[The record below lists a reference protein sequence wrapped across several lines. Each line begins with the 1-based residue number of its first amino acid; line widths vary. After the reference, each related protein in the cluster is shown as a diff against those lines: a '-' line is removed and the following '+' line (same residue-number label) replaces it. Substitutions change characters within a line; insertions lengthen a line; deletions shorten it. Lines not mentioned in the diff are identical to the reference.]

1 MPIRIDCPDN
11 KARTILKQLLLAGL
25 DAADPES
32 AIRRAVRIRNNR
44 LRVGAREYDLAEFS
58 RIVCIGAGK
67 ASGAMA
73 AAVERLLGSR
83 LERGLVVVNEGQ
95 AGKTKRIRLLEARHP
110 VPDHRSEQAA
120 RRMVRLLESL
130 SDRDLVLMVLS
141 GGASSL
147 LAAPAAGLTL
157 KEKQLTTRLLLRSG
171 AAIQEVNTVRK
182 HLSGIK
188 GGRLAGATTATVITL
203 ILSDV
208 PGDDPGT
215 IGSGPM
221 APDPSTF
228 ADAKRVL
235 DTFGL
240 RNRIPP
246 AVRRHVSRGVQG
258 RVPET
263 PKPGEARFSRIQHH
277 VIGNNQAAIERMAE
291 RAKALGIR
299 PLILTTTLSGEAREI
314 GKLFGDLA
322 REMHVSGNPIKP
334 PACLLAGGEL
344 TVTVR
349 GKGLGGRAQEFA
361 LAAAP
366 SLEGLPRVFVAG
378 FGTDGTDGPTEAAG
392 AVADGGTVGRAR
404 KQGVSHEA
412 ALRENDGYRFF
423 HLAGGHVVTGPTG
436 TNVNDVYMILAL

>member
-1 MPIRIDCPDN
+1 MQIRIDCPD
-11 KARTILKQLLLAGL
+11 KHIRTILKQLLLAGL

-32 AIRRAVRIRNNR
+32 AIQRAVRIKNNS
-44 LRVGAREYDLAEFS
+44 LRVGTREYDLAGFS

-73 AAVERLLGSR
+73 AAVERQFGSR
-83 LERGLVVVNEGQ
+83 LEGGLVVVNDGH

-110 VPDHRSEQAA
+110 VPDHRSEKAA

-130 SDRDLVLMVLS
+130 TDRDLVLMVLS

-171 AAIQEVNTVRK
+171 TTIQEINTVRK
-182 HLSGIK
+182 HLSVIK
-188 GGRLAGATTATVITL
+188 GGRMASATTATVMTL
-203 ILSDV
+203 VLSDV
-208 PGDDPGT
+208 PGDDLAT

-228 ADAKRVL
+228 SDAKRVL
-235 DTFGL
+235 DTFDI
-240 RNRIPP
+240 RNRIPL
-246 AVRRHVSRGVQG
+246 AVRRHVDRGAQG
-258 RVPET
+258 RIPET
-263 PKPGEARFSRIQHH
+263 PKPGEALFSRIQHH
-277 VIGNNQAAIERMAE
+277 VIGNNHIAIERMAK
-291 RAKALGIR
+291 RAKALGLR
-299 PLILTTTLSGEAREI
+299 PLILTTSLSGEARDI

-322 REMHVSGNPIKP
+322 KEIHVSGNPIKP

-344 TVTVR
+344 TVTVK

-366 SLEGLPRVFVAG
+366 ALEGLPQVFVVG
-378 FGTDGTDGPTEAAG
+378 VGTDGTDGPTAAAG
-392 AVADGGTVGRAR
+392 AIVDGGTISRA
-404 KQGVSHEA
+404 KEKGISHEA
-412 ALRENDGYRFF
+412 ALRENDSYRFF
-423 HLAGGHVVTGPTG
+423 QRAGGHVVTGPTD

>member
-1 MPIRIDCPDN
+1 MQIRIDCPD
-11 KARTILKQLLLAGL
+11 KHIRTILKQLLLTGL
-25 DAADPES
+25 DAADPER
-32 AIRRAVRIRNNR
+32 AIQRAVRIKNNS
-44 LRVGAREYDLAEFS
+44 LRVGTREYDLTGFS

-73 AAVERLLGSR
+73 AAVERQFGSR
-83 LERGLVVVNEGQ
+83 LEGGLVVVNDGY

-110 VPDHRSEQAA
+110 VPDHRSEKAA

-130 SDRDLVLMVLS
+130 TDRDLVLMVLS

-171 AAIQEVNTVRK
+171 ATIQEINTVRK
-182 HLSGIK
+182 HLSWIK
-188 GGRLAGATTATVITL
+188 GGRLAGATTATVMTL
-203 ILSDV
+203 VLSDV
-208 PGDDPGT
+208 PGDDLAT

-228 ADAKRVL
+228 SDAKRVL
-235 DTFGL
+235 DTFDI
-240 RNRIPP
+240 RNRIPL
-246 AVRRHVSRGVQG
+246 AVRRHVDRGVQG
-258 RVPET
+258 RIPET
-263 PKPGEARFSRIQHH
+263 PKPGEALFSRIQHH
-277 VIGNNQAAIERMAE
+277 VIGNNHTAIERMAK
-291 RAKALGIR
+291 RAKALGLR
-299 PLILTTTLSGEAREI
+299 PLILTTTLSGEARDI

-322 REMHVSGNPIKP
+322 KEMHVSGNPVRP

-344 TVTVR
+344 AVTVK

-366 SLEGLPRVFVAG
+366 SLEGLPQVFVAG
-378 FGTDGTDGPTEAAG
+378 VGTDGTDGPTGAAG
-392 AVADGGTVGRAR
+392 AIVDGGTISRA
-404 KQGVSHEA
+404 KKKGISHEA
-412 ALRENDGYRFF
+412 ALRENDSYRFF
-423 HLAGGHVVTGPTG
+423 HRAGGHVVTGPTG

>member
-1 MPIRIDCPDN
+1 MQIRIDCPD
-11 KARTILKQLLLAGL
+11 KHIRTILKQLLLAGL

-32 AIRRAVRIRNNR
+32 AIQRAVRIKNNS
-44 LRVGAREYDLAEFS
+44 LRVGTREYDLAGFS

-73 AAVERLLGSR
+73 AAVERQFGSR
-83 LERGLVVVNEGQ
+83 LEGGLVVVNDGY

-110 VPDHRSEQAA
+110 VPDHRSEKAA

-130 SDRDLVLMVLS
+130 TDRDLVLMVLS

-171 AAIQEVNTVRK
+171 ATIQEINTVRK
-182 HLSGIK
+182 HLSWIK
-188 GGRLAGATTATVITL
+188 GGRLAGATTATVMTL
-203 ILSDV
+203 VLSDV
-208 PGDDPGT
+208 PGDDLAT

-228 ADAKRVL
+228 SDAKRVL
-235 DTFGL
+235 DTFDI
-240 RNRIPP
+240 RNRIPL
-246 AVRRHVSRGVQG
+246 AVRRHVDRGVQG
-258 RVPET
+258 RIPET
-263 PKPGEARFSRIQHH
+263 PKPGEALFSRIQHH
-277 VIGNNQAAIERMAE
+277 VIGNNHTAIERMAK
-291 RAKALGIR
+291 RAKALGLR
-299 PLILTTTLSGEAREI
+299 PLILTTTLSGEARDI

-322 REMHVSGNPIKP
+322 KEMHVSGNPVRP

-344 TVTVR
+344 AVTVK

-366 SLEGLPRVFVAG
+366 ALEGFSQVFVAG
-378 FGTDGTDGPTEAAG
+378 VGTDGTDGPTMAAG
-392 AVADGGTVGRAR
+392 AIVDGGTISRA
-404 KQGVSHEA
+404 KEKGISHEA
-412 ALRENDGYRFF
+412 ALRENDSYRFF
-423 HLAGGHVVTGPTG
+423 HRAGGHVVTGPTG

>member
-1 MPIRIDCPDN
+1 MQIRIDCPD
-11 KARTILKQLLLAGL
+11 KHIRTILKQLLLAGL

-32 AIRRAVRIRNNR
+32 AIQRAVRIKNNS
-44 LRVGAREYDLAEFS
+44 LRVGTREYDLTGFS

-73 AAVERLLGSR
+73 AAVERQFGSR
-83 LERGLVVVNEGQ
+83 LEGGLVVVNDGY

-110 VPDHRSEQAA
+110 VPDHRSEKAA

-130 SDRDLVLMVLS
+130 TNRDLVLMVLS

-171 AAIQEVNTVRK
+171 ATIQEINTVRK

-188 GGRLAGATTATVITL
+188 GGRLASATTATVMTL
-203 ILSDV
+203 VLSDV
-208 PGDDPGT
+208 PGDDLAT

-228 ADAKRVL
+228 SDAKRVL
-235 DTFGL
+235 DTFDI
-240 RNRIPP
+240 RNRIPL
-246 AVRRHVSRGVQG
+246 AVRRHVDRGAQG
-258 RVPET
+258 RIPET
-263 PKPGEARFSRIQHH
+263 PKPGEALFSRIQHH
-277 VIGNNQAAIERMAE
+277 VIGNNHTAIERMAK
-291 RAKALGIR
+291 RAKALGLR
-299 PLILTTTLSGEAREI
+299 PLILTTTLSGEARDI

-322 REMHVSGNPIKP
+322 KEMHVSGNPVRP

-344 TVTVR
+344 AVTVK

-366 SLEGLPRVFVAG
+366 ALEGLPQVFVAG
-378 FGTDGTDGPTEAAG
+378 VGTDGTDGPTMAAG
-392 AVADGGTVGRAR
+392 AIVDGGTISRA
-404 KQGVSHEA
+404 KEKGISHEA
-412 ALRENDGYRFF
+412 ALRENDSYRFF
-423 HLAGGHVVTGPTG
+423 HRAGGHVVTGPTG

>member
-1 MPIRIDCPDN
+1 MPIRIDCPD
-11 KARTILKQLLLAGL
+11 KHARMILKQLLLAGL

-32 AIRRAVRIRNNR
+32 AMRRAVRIRNNR
-44 LRVGAREYDLAEFS
+44 LRVGAREYNLAEFS
-58 RIVCIGAGK
+58 RIVCVGAGK

-83 LERGLVVVNEGQ
+83 LEGGLVAVNDAH
-95 AGKTKRIRLLEARHP
+95 AGKTKKIRLLQARHP

-120 RRMVRLLESL
+120 RRIVRLLESL
-130 SDRDLVLMVLS
+130 TNRDLVLLVLS

-157 KEKQLTTRLLLRSG
+157 KDKQLTTRVLLRSG
-171 AAIQEVNTVRK
+171 AAIQEINTVRK

-235 DTFGL
+235 DVFDTHG
-240 RNRIPP
+240 RIPP
-246 AVRRHVSRGVQG
+246 AVRRHVNRGVQG
-258 RVPET
+258 RIPET
-263 PKPGEARFSRIQHH
+263 PKPGEALFSRVQHH
-277 VIGNNQAAIERMAE
+277 VIGNNRAAIERMAK
-291 RAKALGIR
+291 RAKALGLR

-314 GKLFGDLA
+314 GKLFGELA
-322 REMHVSGNPIKP
+322 REMHVSGNPIRP

-344 TVTVR
+344 TVTVK
-349 GKGLGGRAQEFA
+349 GQGLGGRAQEFA

-366 SLEGLPRVFVAG
+366 SLQGVPRVFVIG
-378 FGTDGTDGPTEAAG
+378 FGTDGIDGPTEAAG
-392 AVADGGTVGRAR
+392 AVVDGNIISRA
-404 KQGVSHEA
+404 KQKGVSFEA
-412 ALRENDGYRFF
+412 ALRHNDSYGFF
-423 HLAGGHVVTGPTG
+423 QRADGHVVTGPTG

>member
-1 MPIRIDCPDN
+1 MQIRIDCPD
-11 KARTILKQLLLAGL
+11 KHIRTILKQLLLAGL

-32 AIRRAVRIRNNR
+32 AIQRAVRIKNNS
-44 LRVGAREYDLAEFS
+44 LRVGTREYDLTGFS

-73 AAVERLLGSR
+73 AAVERQFGSR
-83 LERGLVVVNEGQ
+83 LEGGLVVVNDGY

-110 VPDHRSEQAA
+110 VPDHRSEKAA

-130 SDRDLVLMVLS
+130 TDRDLVLMVLS

-171 AAIQEVNTVRK
+171 ATIQEINTVRK
-182 HLSGIK
+182 HLSWIK
-188 GGRLAGATTATVITL
+188 GGRLAGATTATVMTL
-203 ILSDV
+203 VLSDV
-208 PGDDPGT
+208 PGDDLAT

-228 ADAKRVL
+228 SDAKRVL
-235 DTFGL
+235 DTFDI
-240 RNRIPP
+240 RNRIPL
-246 AVRRHVSRGVQG
+246 AVRRHVDRGAQG
-258 RVPET
+258 RIPET
-263 PKPGEARFSRIQHH
+263 PKPGEALFSRIQHH
-277 VIGNNQAAIERMAE
+277 VIGNNHTAIERMAK
-291 RAKALGIR
+291 RAKALGLR
-299 PLILTTTLSGEAREI
+299 PLILTTTLSGEARDI

-322 REMHVSGNPIKP
+322 KEMHVSGNPVRP

-344 TVTVR
+344 AVTVK

-366 SLEGLPRVFVAG
+366 ALEGLPQVFVAG
-378 FGTDGTDGPTEAAG
+378 VGTDGTDGPTMAAG
-392 AVADGGTVGRAR
+392 AIVDGGTISRA
-404 KQGVSHEA
+404 KEKGISHEA
-412 ALRENDGYRFF
+412 ALRENDSYRFF
-423 HLAGGHVVTGPTG
+423 HRAGGHVVTGPTG

>member
-1 MPIRIDCPDN
+1 MPVRIYCPD
-11 KARTILKQLLLAGL
+11 KSARRIFRHLLLAGL
-25 DAADPES
+25 GAADPES
-32 AIRRAVRIRNNR
+32 AIQRAVRIRNNS
-44 LRVGAREYDLAEFS
+44 LRVGTREYDLAGFS

-73 AAVERLLGSR
+73 AALERQFGSR
-83 LERGLVVVNEGQ
+83 LDGGLVVVNEGH
-95 AGKTKRIRLLEARHP
+95 AGKTKRIPLLEARHP
-110 VPDHRSEQAA
+110 VPDHLSERAA
-120 RRMVRLLESL
+120 RRMVRLLGSL
-130 SDRDLVLMVLS
+130 TNRDLVLMVLS

-171 AAIQEVNTVRK
+171 ATIQEINTVRK

-203 ILSDV
+203 VLSDV

-221 APDPSTF
+221 AADPSTF

-235 DTFGL
+235 DTYGL
-240 RNRIPP
+240 RNRVPP
-246 AVRRHVSRGVQG
+246 AVRRHVDRGVQG
-258 RVPET
+258 RIPET
-263 PKPGEARFSRIQHH
+263 PKPGEALFSRVRHH
-277 VIGNNQAAIERMAE
+277 VIGNNHAVLERMAK
-291 RAKALGIR
+291 RAKALGLR
-299 PLILTTTLSGEAREI
+299 PLILTTTLSGEARDI

-322 REMHVSGNPIKP
+322 KEMHVSGNPVKP

-344 TVTVR
+344 AVTVK
-349 GKGLGGRAQEFA
+349 GKGMGGRAQEFA

-366 SLEGLPRVFVAG
+366 SIEGVPRVFVVG
-378 FGTDGTDGPTEAAG
+378 VGTDGTDGPTPAAG
-392 AVADGGTVGRAR
+392 AIVDGKIISRA
-404 KQGVSHEA
+404 KEKGVNHEA
-412 ALRENDGYRFF
+412 TLRENDSYRFF
-423 HLAGGHVVTGPTG
+423 RLTGGHIVTGPTG

>member
-1 MPIRIDCPDN
+1 MQIRIDCPDKN
-11 KARTILKQLLLAGL
+11 ARTIFKQLFLAGL
-25 DAADPES
+25 DAADPEL

-44 LRVGAREYDLAEFS
+44 LRVGTREYDLAGFS

-67 ASGAMA
+67 ASGVMA
-73 AAVERLLGSR
+73 AALERQFGSR
-83 LERGLVVVNEGQ
+83 LEGGLVVVNDGQ
-95 AGKTKRIRLLEARHP
+95 AGNTKRIRLLEARHP
-110 VPDHRSEQAA
+110 VPDRRSEKAA
-120 RRMVRLLESL
+120 RRMVRLLGSL
-130 SDRDLVLMVLS
+130 SNRDLVLMVLS

-157 KEKQLTTRLLLRSG
+157 KEKQLTTRVLLRSG
-171 AAIQEVNTVRK
+171 ATIQEVNAVRK

-203 ILSDV
+203 VLSDV
-208 PGDDPGT
+208 PGDDPAT

-235 DTFGL
+235 DTFDV
-240 RNRIPP
+240 RNRIPL
-246 AVRRHVSRGVQG
+246 AVRRHVDLGVQG
-258 RVPET
+258 RISDT
-263 PKPGEARFSRIQHH
+263 PKPGEALFSRVQHH
-277 VIGNNQAAIERMAE
+277 VIGNNRATIERMAK
-291 RAKALGIR
+291 RAKALGLR

-314 GKLFGDLA
+314 GQLFGDLA
-322 REMHVSGNPIKP
+322 KEMRGSGNPVRP

-344 TVTVR
+344 TVTVN

-366 SLEGLPRVFVAG
+366 SLEGLSRVFVAG
-378 FGTDGTDGPTEAAG
+378 FGTDGTDGPTEVAG
-392 AVADGGTVGRAR
+392 AVVDGGTISRAR
-404 KQGVSHEA
+404 RKGMSHEA
-412 ALRENDGYRFF
+412 SLRENDSYRFF
-423 HLAGGHVVTGPTG
+423 HRTGGHVVTGPSG

>member
-1 MPIRIDCPDN
+1 MHIRIDCPD
-11 KARTILKQLLLAGL
+11 KHIRTILEQLLLAGL

-32 AIRRAVRIRNNR
+32 AIQRAVRIKNNS
-44 LRVGAREYDLAEFS
+44 LRVGTQEYDLAGFS

-73 AAVERLLGSR
+73 AAVERQFGSR
-83 LERGLVVVNEGQ
+83 LEGGLVVVNDSH

-110 VPDHRSEQAA
+110 VPDHRSEKAA
-120 RRMVRLLESL
+120 RKMVRLLESL
-130 SDRDLVLMVLS
+130 TNRDLVLMVLS

-147 LAAPAAGLTL
+147 LAAPAVGLTL

-171 AAIQEVNTVRK
+171 ATIQEINTVRK

-188 GGRLAGATTATVITL
+188 GGRLAGATAATVMTL
-203 ILSDV
+203 VLSDV
-208 PGDDPGT
+208 PGDDLAT

-235 DTFGL
+235 DTFGI
-240 RNRIPP
+240 RHRIPL
-246 AVRRHVSRGVQG
+246 AVRRHVDRGVQG
-258 RVPET
+258 RLPET
-263 PKPGEARFSRIQHH
+263 PKPGEPLFSRIQHH
-277 VIGNNQAAIERMAE
+277 VIGNNHIAIEHMAK
-291 RAKALGIR
+291 RAKALGLH
-299 PLILTTTLSGEAREI
+299 PLILTTSLFGEAREI

-322 REMHVSGNPIKP
+322 REIHVSGNPIRP

-344 TVTVR
+344 TVTVK
-349 GKGLGGRAQEFA
+349 GKGIGGRAQEFA

-366 SLEGLPRVFVAG
+366 ALEGLPRVFVAG

-392 AVADGGTVGRAR
+392 AIVDGGTISRA
-404 KQGVSHEA
+404 KEKGMSHEA
-412 ALRENDGYRFF
+412 ALRENDSYRFF
-423 HLAGGHVVTGPTG
+423 QRAGGHVVTGPTG
-436 TNVNDVYMILAL
+436 TNVNDVYMILVL

>member
-1 MPIRIDCPDN
+1 MRIDCPDKN
-11 KARTILKQLLLAGL
+11 ARTMLKQLFLAGL
-25 DAADPES
+25 DAADPET
-32 AIRRAVRIRNNR
+32 AIRRAVRVRNNR
-44 LRVGAREYDLAEFS
+44 LRVGTREYNLSGFS

-67 ASGAMA
+67 ASGVMA
-73 AAVERLLGSR
+73 VALERQLGSR
-83 LERGLVVVNEGQ
+83 VEGGLVVVTDGH
-95 AGKTKRIRLLEARHP
+95 AGKTKRIRLIEARHP

-130 SDRDLVLMVLS
+130 SERDLVLMVLS

-171 AAIQEVNTVRK
+171 ATIQEINTVRK

-188 GGRLAGATTATVITL
+188 GGRLANATSATVISL

-208 PGDDPGT
+208 PGDDPAT

-235 DTFGL
+235 DAYGI
-240 RNRIPP
+240 RNRIPL
-246 AVRRHVSRGVQG
+246 AVRRHVDHGIRG
-258 RVPET
+258 RIPDT
-263 PKPGEARFSRIQHH
+263 PKPGEALFSRIQHH
-277 VIGNNQAAIERMAE
+277 VIGHNRAVIECMAK
-291 RAKALGIR
+291 RAGALGLR
-299 PLILTTTLSGEAREI
+299 PLILTTTLSGEARDM
-314 GKLFGDLA
+314 GKLFGNLA
-322 REMHVSGNPIKP
+322 GEMRGSGNPIKP

-344 TVTVR
+344 TVTVK
-349 GKGLGGRAQEFA
+349 GKGIGGRAQEFA

-366 SLEGLPRVFVAG
+366 SIDGLSRVFVAG
-378 FGTDGTDGPTEAAG
+378 FGTDGIDGPTTAAG
-392 AVADGGTVGRAR
+392 AVVDGRTISRA
-404 KQGVSHEA
+404 KQKGVSFEA
-412 ALRENDGYRFF
+412 ALRENDSYGFF
-423 HLAGGHVVTGPTG
+423 HRVGGHVVTGPTG

>member
-1 MPIRIDCPDN
+1 MPIQIDCPDK

-44 LRVGAREYDLAEFS
+44 LRVGTREYDLAGFS

-73 AAVERLLGSR
+73 AALERQLGSR
-83 LERGLVVVNEGQ
+83 LEGGLVVVNDGHT
-95 AGKTKRIRLLEARHP
+95 GNMKRIRLLEARHP
-110 VPDHRSEQAA
+110 IPDHRSERAA
-120 RRMVRLLESL
+120 QRMVRLLESL
-130 SDRDLVLMVLS
+130 TNRDLVLMVLS

-171 AAIQEVNTVRK
+171 ATIQEINTVRK

-188 GGRLAGATTATVITL
+188 GGRLAGATTATVMTL
-203 ILSDV
+203 VLSDV
-208 PGDDPGT
+208 PGDDPAT

-235 DTFGL
+235 DTFDI
-240 RNRIPP
+240 RNRIPF
-246 AVRRHVSRGVQG
+246 AVRRHVDRGAQG
-258 RVPET
+258 RMPET
-263 PKPGEARFSRIQHH
+263 PKPGEALFSRIQHH
-277 VIGNNQAAIERMAE
+277 VIGNNHTAIERMAK
-291 RAKALGIR
+291 RAKALGLR
-299 PLILTTTLSGEAREI
+299 PLILTTSLSGEAREI

-322 REMHVSGNPIKP
+322 REMCVSGNPIKP

-344 TVTVR
+344 TVTVT
-349 GKGLGGRAQEFA
+349 GKGTGGRAQEFA

-366 SLEGLPRVFVAG
+366 ALEGLPRVFVAG
-378 FGTDGTDGPTEAAG
+378 VGTDGTDGPTAAAG
-392 AVADGGTVGRAR
+392 AIVDGKIISRAMG
-404 KQGVSHEA
+404 KGMNHEA
-412 ALRENDGYRFF
+412 ALRENDSYRFF
-423 HLAGGHVVTGPTG
+423 HVAGGHVVTGPTG

>member
-1 MPIRIDCPDN
+1 MPIRIDCPDKN
-11 KARTILKQLLLAGL
+11 ARTIFRQLFLSGL

-32 AIRRAVRIRNNR
+32 AIRRTVRIRHNR
-44 LRVGAREYDLAEFS
+44 LRVGTREYDLSGFS

-73 AAVERLLGSR
+73 AAVERLFGSR
-83 LERGLVVVNEGQ
+83 LEGGLVVVNDGQ
-95 AGKTKRIRLLEARHP
+95 AGKTKGIRLFEARHP
-110 VPDHRSEQAA
+110 VPDHRSEKAA

-130 SDRDLVLMVLS
+130 TDRDLILMVLS

-157 KEKQLTTRLLLRSG
+157 KEKQLTTRVLLRSG
-171 AAIQEVNTVRK
+171 ATIHQVNTVRK

-203 ILSDV
+203 VLSDV
-208 PGDDPGT
+208 PGDDPAI

-235 DTFGL
+235 DAFDI
-240 RNRIPP
+240 RNQIPL
-246 AVRRHVSRGVQG
+246 AVRQHVDRGVRG
-258 RVPET
+258 RIPET
-263 PKPGEARFSRIQHH
+263 PKPGEARFARIRHH
-277 VIGNNQAAIERMAE
+277 VIGNNRAVIERMAQQ
-291 RAKALGIR
+291 AKALGLR
-299 PLILTTTLSGEAREI
+299 PLILTTTLSGDARQI
-314 GKLFGDLA
+314 GELFGNLA
-322 REMHVSGNPIKP
+322 KEMHVSGNPVRP

-344 TVTVR
+344 TVAVK
-349 GKGLGGRAQEFA
+349 GKGRGGRAQEFA

-366 SLEGLPRVFVAG
+366 ALAGVSRVFVAG
-378 FGTDGTDGPTEAAG
+378 FGTDGADGPTTAAG
-392 AVADGGTVGRAR
+392 AVVDGGTITRAGE
-404 KQGVSHEA
+404 KGMSHEA
-412 ALRENDGYRFF
+412 ALRENDSYGFF
-423 HLAGGHVVTGPTG
+423 DRVGGHIVTGPTG

>member
-1 MPIRIDCPDN
+1 MPIQIDCPDK

-25 DAADPES
+25 DAADPET
-32 AIRRAVRIRNNR
+32 AIQRAVRIRNNR
-44 LRVGAREYDLAEFS
+44 LKVSTREYDLAGFS

-73 AAVERLLGSR
+73 AAVERQFGSR
-83 LERGLVVVNEGQ
+83 LEGGLVVVNDGQ
-95 AGKTKRIRLLEARHP
+95 TGKTKRIRLLEARHP
-110 VPDHRSEQAA
+110 VPDHRSERAA
-120 RRMVRLLESL
+120 KRMVRLLESL
-130 SDRDLVLMVLS
+130 SKRDLVVMVLS

-157 KEKQLTTRLLLRSG
+157 KEKQLTTRVLLRSG
-171 AAIQEVNTVRK
+171 ATIQEINTVRK

-188 GGRLAGATTATVITL
+188 GGRLAGATTATVIAL
-203 ILSDV
+203 VLSDV

-235 DTFGL
+235 DMVGV

-246 AVRRHVSRGVQG
+246 AVRRHVNRGVQG

-263 PKPGEARFSRIQHH
+263 PKPGEALFSRIQHH
-277 VIGNNQAAIERMAE
+277 VIGNNHAVIQRMAE

-299 PLILTTTLSGEAREI
+299 SLIMTTTLSGEAREI
-314 GKLFGDLA
+314 GKLFAEFA

-344 TVTVR
+344 TVTVK

-361 LAAAP
+361 LAAAH
-366 SLEGLPRVFVAG
+366 SLQGVPRVFVIG

-392 AVADGGTVGRAR
+392 AVVDGGTISRAR
-404 KQGVSHEA
+404 EKGVSHEA
-412 ALRENDGYRFF
+412 ALRENDSYRFF
-423 HLAGGHVVTGPTG
+423 YRTSGHVITGPTG
-436 TNVNDVYMILAL
+436 TNVNDVYMILVL